1 MGTIPLLL
9 ICAPTIIRLDW
20 AEIPWSAWLALIISG
35 TFGIALAYFFWNYGV
50 SRLGSART
58 SLFSNLVPPIALL
71 TAWLWLGETLTL
83 QQGIGT
89 LLALGG
95 VILARRFTAPV
106 ENNVTR

>member
-1 MGTIPLLL
+1 MPDITTLNRI
-9 ICAPTIIRLDW
+9 
-20 AEIPWSAWLALIISG
+20 AEILGVDLN
-35 TFGIALAYFFWNYGV
+35 YF
-50 SRLGSART
+50 S
-58 SLFSNLVPPIALL
+58 SNLVPPIALL

-106 ENNVTR
+106 ENKVTR